1 MNQKDRQGED
11 RADDPG
17 AAGAPAPASHEGED
31 APTSAEEN
39 EGMSTVLS
47 ADLLSGVQKD
57 AGED

>member
-1 MNQKDRQGED
+1 MKKQDGHDDDRGE
-11 RADDPG
+11 ALG
-17 AAGAPAPASHEGED
+17 AADAPAPASDEGEN

-47 ADLLSGVQKD
+47 AEPLTGVQKD